1 MKLFILYSLP
11 LFALLAS
18 CSTTPQSRIQKNPQ
32 IFENLTPKQ
41 QSQVSQGQI
50 DQGMNQSAVYL
61 AMGNPDGKI
70 RGNRDGRS
78 FERWDYNI
86 LIPVYTTGFDGFYGG
101 CRYGRG
107 GFHGGYFPTISYVP
121 TRGSSVYFN
130 KGLVAGWERAG
141 R

>member
-1 MKLFILYSLP
+1 MKTLLLFSLP

-18 CSTTPQSRIQKNPQ
+18 CSSTPQSRIQKNPQ
-32 IFENLTPKQ
+32 LFQNLTPKQ

-50 DQGMNQSAVYL
+50 DQGMSQSAVYL

-78 FERWDYNI
+78 FERWDYTM
-86 LIPVYTTGFDGFYGG
+86 LIPVYTSGFGGYYGGGYHGRCGFYGG
-101 CRYGRG
+101 Y
-107 GFHGGYFPTISYVP
+107 YPTVTYIP
-121 TRGSSVYFN
+121 TRGSSIYFN
-130 KGLVAGWERAG
+130 KGTVAGWERAA